1 MRKLLVILIL
11 IFTESALFGQTS
23 VLSVRDAV
31 TQKPIEFAHVV
42 FSLETGKRILK
53 TTDDK
58 GNLSLEITSP
68 TPFYCTFVG
77 YSTTTDTLYPG
88 KNKTISLK
96 PGNFGLDE
104 VVVTG
109 QLDPVSEK
117 NSVYKVK
124 VISQEQ
130 ITHRGAVTLNQ
141 VLNDQLNIRIGQDNV
156 LGSNISVQG
165 LGGENVKILID
176 GVPIVGRQDGNI
188 DLSQLNLDNVERI
201 EVIEGPLS
209 VAYGS
214 SAIAGTINLITKK
227 PKENSISGNVKALYE
242 SVGFSNLN
250 GTFNLGFDKQALRLN
265 LGRNF
270 FGGWDPENTGRNQ
283 QWNQKEQIMGSGG
296 YRFDIGK
303 STYDLS
309 FQGVHE
315 VIKDK
320 GDRLSDFSNYAL
332 DTWFTTNRTL
342 AKATFSH
349 PVSEKRKLNASITH
363 NYFWRSK
370 ITYNRNLV
378 DLTQE
383 PTPNPDD
390 HDTTIFTGING
401 RFTLPMAV
409 SDQWVV
415 QPGLDLNYETG
426 EGGRISDGTRTMGD
440 YAVFASAEYTRGD
453 LKLQPGL
460 RWAYNTNFDAPLVPS
475 LFAKYQISERW
486 SLRATYA
493 MGFRAPSLKELHMEF
508 VDANHNILGNENLT
522 PERSQNASL
531 SFQWLYADKKG
542 VQNLKIEPTLFY
554 NYITDN
560 IALLQIQGTQF
571 TYQNIDEVETFGAKV
586 VANYTIH
593 PDYHFKVGFS
603 QLGFTNI
610 DYELYPETDKYLFTP
625 EIIAGFDYWRASKKF
640 NFNITYKYTGEQPG
654 YIQDDNGNAVQT
666 SVPGYNLLD
675 ISATQKLWNNRISIT
690 VGGKNLFDV
699 TNLQSTLNSG
709 GAHSSGNQAIAWGRT
724 AFISCKLSL

>member
-1 MRKLLVILIL
+1 M
-11 IFTESALFGQTS
+11 GQTS

-53 TTDDK
+53 TTDEK
-58 GNLSLEITSP
+58 GNISLDIKSP

-77 YSTTTDTLYPG
+77 YSTLKDTLYPG
-88 KNKTISLK
+88 KNKTIALQ

-117 NSVYKVK
+117 NSVFKVK
-124 VISQEQ
+124 VIGQEQ

-227 PKENSISGNVKALYE
+227 PKENRISGGVKALYE
-242 SVGFSNLN
+242 SVGLTNLN
-250 GTFNLGFDKQALRLN
+250 GTFNMGFDKQALRVN

-283 QWNQKEQIMGSGG
+283 QWNQKEQIMGSLG
-296 YRFDIGK
+296 YQFDWGK
-303 STYDLS
+303 SKFDLS

-332 DTWFTTNRTL
+332 DTWFTTNRTF
-342 AKATFSH
+342 AKANYSI
-349 PVSEKRKLNASITH
+349 PVSDKHKLNASFTH

-370 ITYNRNLV
+370 ITYNRNLL

-390 HDTTIFTGING
+390 HDTTIFTGVNG
-401 RFTLPMAV
+401 RFTLPFALGN
-409 SDQWVV
+409 QWVL

-426 EGGRISDGTRTMGD
+426 QGGRISDGTRTMGD
-440 YAVFASAEYTRGD
+440 YAAFASAEYKRGD
-453 LKLQPGL
+453 FTLQPGL
-460 RWAYNTNFDAPLVPS
+460 RWAYNTQFDAPVVPS
-475 LFAKYQISERW
+475 LFAKYNFSDRW
-486 SLRATYA
+486 ILRATYA
-493 MGFRAPSLKELHMEF
+493 MGFRAPSLKELYMEF
-508 VDANHNILGNENLT
+508 VDANHNILGNEDLT

-531 SFQWLYADKKG
+531 SLQWLWADEKG

-560 IALLQIQGTQF
+560 ITLLQIQGTQF
-571 TYQNIDEVETFGAKV
+571 TYQNIDEVETFGAKI

-593 PDYHFKVGFS
+593 PDYHFKLGFS
-603 QLGFTNI
+603 QLGFTNLNA
-610 DYELYPETDKYLFTP
+610 DEFEGSYAYLYTP
-625 EIIAGFDYWRASKKF
+625 EVIAGFDYWRASKKF
-640 NFNITYKYTGEQPG
+640 NFNVTYKYTGPVPG
-654 YIQDDNGNAVQT
+654 YTYGENDEVLQT
-666 SVPGYNLLD
+666 SVPGYHWLD
-675 ISATQKLWNNRISIT
+675 ISATQKFWNNKISVT

-699 TNLQSTLNSG
+699 TNLQSTLNTG